1 MMIAFFTTIGLGASL
16 SLLKVGG
23 PQVLLFWGLA
33 SLLAVLQNAVGIALA
48 KGLDVHP
55 FLGLIAGSITMTGG
69 HGTGAAFGKLMEDQ
83 YAFSAGVTLAMAAA
97 TFGLVSG
104 GLIGGPVATTLIKR
118 FHPAHRAPGAPSAA
132 SAKAAEYQ
140 SLDTEIDKEPAGS
153 EATAYTLLKIIMVIL
168 ATMWAGGLLS
178 QWLGQYVTLPAYIGA
193 MIVAAIVRNTTDVFP
208 SLKLEQR
215 TIDDLGTIALSLF
228 LAMALM
234 SLRLWEL
241 LDLAL
246 PMLVIL
252 TAQVTMMAAFAYFV
266 TFRFMGR
273 DYDAAVMAGG
283 HCGFGLGATPNA
295 VANMEAIVE
304 RFGPAPRAF
313 LVAADGRR
321 VLHRLHQRHDHH
333 GVHQLGEVGHYGMSV
348 EPFDRRPT
356 NLTGEWAGENRLWL
370 SPDQPARVSET
381 TATITTAARDQGLLV
396 HYTWEDEGAP
406 QAGVILVQYT
416 RKGVVTA
423 AWTDAWHMSGTVMFC
438 RGAIDGKGQIVVD
451 GSYAAPPG
459 PDWGWR
465 IGLEPAGDDGF
476 ILRMFNMTPEGEIH
490 PAVEAR
496 YTRKRA

>member
-1 MMIAFFTTIGLGASL
+1 VEHALTFKLDMMQTLALAAIVLFVGYGIRKRVPFLDRYNIPAPVVGGFLFAAASLALRQAGLVAFEFTTTLQSPLMIAFFTTIGLGASL

-33 SLLAVLQNAVGIALA
+33 SLLAVFQDVVGVILA
-48 KGLDVHP
+48 KGMGVHP

-83 YAFSAGVTLAMAAA
+83 YGFSAGVTLAMAAA

-104 GLIGGPVATTLIKR
+104 GLIGGPVATSLIR
-118 FHPAHRAPGAPSAA
+118 RYHPAHSRPGASPAA
-132 SAKAAEYQ
+132 TQRAAEFQ

-193 MIVAAIVRNTTDVFP
+193 MIVAAVVRNTSDVFP
-208 SLKLEQR
+208 SLRLEQR

-252 TAQVTMMAAFAYFV
+252 AAQVAMMAAFAYFV
-266 TFRFMGR
+266 TFRLMGR

-313 LVAADGRR
+313 LV
-321 VLHRLHQRHDHH
+321 LPM
-333 GVHQLGEVGHYGMSV
+333 VGA
-348 EPFDRRPT
+348 FFIDFT
-356 NLTGEWAGENRLWL
+356 NAMII
-370 SPDQPARVSET
+370 
-381 TATITTAARDQGLLV
+381 TA
-396 HYTWEDEGAP
+396 
-406 QAGVILVQYT
+406 
-416 RKGVVTA
+416 
-423 AWTDAWHMSGTVMFC
+423 
-438 RGAIDGKGQIVVD
+438 
-451 GSYAAPPG
+451 
-459 PDWGWR
+459 
-465 IGLEPAGDDGF
+465 F
-476 ILRMFNMTPEGEIH
+476 INW
-490 PAVEAR
+490 V
-496 YTRKRA
+496 K